1 MDFTQIK
8 YQVDQGVALLTLHRP
23 EQLNAF
29 THVMREELKEAFAL
43 ADGDDQVRVVV
54 VTGAGRA
61 FCAGADLSGG
71 GSTFDRQG
79 LDGKPVEL
87 EHHRDGGGQVALAIY
102 QCRKPV
108 IAAINGPAVG
118 VGLTITFAMDLRVA
132 AADAKCGVV
141 FVRRGV
147 CPDACSAW
155 FLPRLVGSGKACE
168 LFYTGRVFRA
178 EDEADS
184 GLFNYV
190 VPTEQVLPR
199 ALEIAREIADNTS
212 GMSVALAKG
221 LIHKGLA
228 APDPETM
235 HLIDSRVFLWAG
247 RSADAREGIESF
259 LEKRSPEFK
268 VSPSRDLAGIY
279 AWLYGKFPA

>member
-1 MDFTQIK
+1 MDFEQIQ
-8 YQVDQGVALLTLHRP
+8 YELDDGVALITLYRP
-23 EQLNAF
+23 DKLNAF
-29 THVMREELKEAFAL
+29 TPVMREEMKRAL
-43 ADGDDQVRVVV
+43 GAADRDDQVRVVV

-71 GSTFDRQG
+71 GSTFDRPG
-79 LDGKPVEL
+79 ADGGPAEL
-87 EHHRDGGGQVALAIY
+87 EHHRDGGGQVALALH

-118 VGLTITFAMDLRVA
+118 VGLTMTLAMDMRLA
-132 AADAKCGVV
+132 AADAKCGFV
-141 FVRRGV
+141 FSRRGV

-155 FLPRLVGSGKACE
+155 FLPRLVGPGKAAE

-178 EDEADS
+178 EEEAGS

-190 VPTEQVLPR
+190 LPPGQALVR

-221 LIHKGLA
+221 LVHQGLA

-235 HLIDSRVFLWAG
+235 HLIDSKVFLWAG
-247 RSADAREGIESF
+247 RSDDAREGIESF
-259 LEKRSPEFK
+259 LEKRSPNFQ

-279 AWLYGKFPA
+279 PWLYGKFPV